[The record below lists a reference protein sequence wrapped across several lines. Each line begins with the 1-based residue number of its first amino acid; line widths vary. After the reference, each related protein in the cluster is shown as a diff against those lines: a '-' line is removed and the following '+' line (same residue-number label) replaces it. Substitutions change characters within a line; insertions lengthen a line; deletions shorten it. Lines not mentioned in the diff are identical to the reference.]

1 MSKSLMLAAAIALLG
16 ASTAMAQQT
25 SKQSSKPATARK
37 PLKGAV
43 TMREQKPG
51 LLAQAKVSA
60 DSATK
65 LASAKLPSEK
75 VVREE
80 IRQDNG
86 KLVYTFGFKEAGK
99 PGVDVVHVDAN
110 DGTVSEAKHMT
121 RSAKG
126 HSQHSDST
134 KAKSST

>member
-1 MSKSLMLAAAIALLG
+1 MSKSLMLAVAVALLG
-16 ASTAMAQQT
+16 ASSAMAQQT
-25 SKQSSKPATARK
+25 SKQSTKPATAQK
-37 PLKGAV
+37 PPKGAV

-65 LASAKLPSEK
+65 LASAKVSSEK
-75 VVREE
+75 IVREE

-86 KLVYTFGFKEAGK
+86 KLVYTFAFKDASK

-110 DGTVSEAKHMT
+110 DGTV
-121 RSAKG
+121 
-126 HSQHSDST
+126 
-134 KAKSST
+134 